1 VDRRQF
7 AGVVLGAAVVG
18 LVAPAAAFAQ
28 DGNMPDGAAPLGPD
42 EQRYVLNTLGVGG
55 VALAASQMA
64 QQRAQSPWVR
74 QFADFEVAEQTA
86 VAQVLNEASG
96 VAPPPPNPRD
106 REMLDRLADIRGPG
120 FDRDYVMGQ
129 IDGHRRLLTVQERL
143 LASGGTGDPSMR
155 WVATMARTQINEHLR
170 LLEGL
175 RQQLG

>member
-1 VDRRQF
+1 MDRRQF
-7 AGVVLGAAVVG
+7 AGVALGAAMVG
-18 LVAPAAAFAQ
+18 LIAPAAAFAQ
-28 DGNMPDGAAPLGPD
+28 GDAPPLGAD
-42 EQRYVLNTLGVGG
+42 ERRYVLNTLGVGG

-96 VAPPPPNPRD
+96 IAPPPPNPRD
-106 REMLDRLADIRGPG
+106 REMLDRLDDMRGSG
-120 FDRDYVMGQ
+120 FDRDYVTGQ
-129 IDGHRRLLTVQERL
+129 IDGHRRLLTVQDRL
-143 LASGGTGDPSMR
+143 LGIGSVDPSMR